1 MAIDAGR
8 AREWLVKWRW
18 YERDSLPWRRL
29 RIHYEMASRGA
40 FVRWPIEGEILE
52 MFREGR
58 LEVGEGTLFE
68 PGAWLTGGETGR
80 IRIGSGAFLNQGVMV
95 AASELVEIG
104 DHCMLAN
111 GALVTD
117 ADHRFDDLAR
127 PITHQGF
134 TAKGPTRIGANVWLG
149 ANAVVTGGVTVGER
163 TVVGAGSV
171 VTADLPGGVI
181 AAGAPARV
189 IREIDFAG

>member
-1 MAIDAGR
+1 MGLTAQQ
-8 AREWLVKWRW
+8 AREWIAKWRW
-18 YERDSLPWRRL
+18 YERDTLPWRRA

-40 FVRWPIEGEILE
+40 FVRWPIQGEVVE

-58 LEVGEGTLFE
+58 LEVGSGTLFE
-68 PGAWLTGGETGR
+68 PGVWLTGGERGR
-80 IRIGSGAFLNQGVMV
+80 IRIGSGTFLNQTVMV

-111 GALVTD
+111 GVLVTD
-117 ADHRFDDLAR
+117 ADHRFDDPIL

-134 TAKGPTRIGANVWLG
+134 SAKGPTRIGANVWLG
-149 ANAVVTGGVTVGER
+149 AGCVVTGGVTIGER

-171 VTADLPGGVI
+171 VTRSLPAGVV
-181 AAGAPARV
+181 AAGTPARV
-189 IREIDFAG
+189 MREIDFAG